1 MSHGDLNLDS
11 ICLDDIVH
19 LCTTCKLNLTKM
31 QIIYAYS
38 MSKSTVVMDGDS
50 IQRRSYNQ
58 MNFGEFVEIVCRLCI
73 QIFKQTETVQ
83 WQLAEKLRFTLE
95 DVF

>member
-1 MSHGDLNLDS
+1 
-11 ICLDDIVH
+11 
-19 LCTTCKLNLTKM
+19 M

-73 QIFKQTETVQ
+73 QIFEQTETVQ

-95 DVF
+95 DVFSYVDEKVKIPRIQVEYLNMSDSD